1 MLRRGPGLVRVAA
14 TTAVVAGTAGAV
26 SHRQQT
32 KYANQAQ
39 AQQSQADQQAM
50 EAQLAAQ
57 QQQIAAMQA
66 AQAAAPAPAPAPV
79 VAAPAAPA
87 GLTMDQKVQQLQQ
100 LADLQKAGILTEDEF
115 NAQKAK
121 ILAS

>member
-26 SHRQQT
+26 RHRQDE
-32 KYANQAQ
+32 KYANQAAQQQ
-39 AQQSQADQQAM
+39 AQYDQQAM

-57 QQQIAAMQA
+57 QQQIAAMQQ
-66 AQAAAPAPAPAPV
+66 AQAAPAPAPAA
-79 VAAPAAPA
+79 AAPAAPA
-87 GLTMDQKVQQLQQ
+87 GISMDEKVQQLQQ
-100 LADLQKAGILTEDEF
+100 LAQLQQAGILTEEEF
-115 NAQKAK
+115 AAQKAK